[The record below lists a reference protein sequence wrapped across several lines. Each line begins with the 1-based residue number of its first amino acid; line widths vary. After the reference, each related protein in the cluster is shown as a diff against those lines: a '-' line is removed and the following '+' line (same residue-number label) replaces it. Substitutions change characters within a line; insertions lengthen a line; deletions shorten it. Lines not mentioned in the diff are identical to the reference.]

1 MSRQNFHI
9 FVNGQQC
16 VDTITGI
23 PEFYPISEAELD
35 CVINDLES
43 LGYKN
48 KVLINFLKAQ
58 KHLLVQLSEQV
69 ANYVSPENKYCI
81 NTDISM
87 KIIPLGFESMRGNL
101 LEELQAY
108 LSKAY
113 KIIRDYA
120 VWNVRKLYYKD

>member
-1 MSRQNFHI
+1 MNRQKFHI
-9 FVNGQQC
+9 FVDGQQYC
-16 VDTITGI
+16 DTITGI

-48 KVLINFLKAQ
+48 KILINFLKGQ
-58 KHLLVQLSEQV
+58 KSLLVQLSEQV

-81 NTDISM
+81 NTNISR
-87 KIIPLGFESMRGNL
+87 KIIPLGFESMKSNL

-108 LSKAY
+108 LNKVSS
-113 KIIRDYA
+113 
-120 VWNVRKLYYKD
+120 LFPSPTCS